1 MKKKLF
7 TKFQTVLKDIKQF
20 FNRYFRGEI
29 KIRLWIKIVILM
41 GVLFITLLVGMIV
54 GYGVIGDGK
63 KLDALKPS
71 TWTHILDFIKK

>member
-7 TKFQTVLKDIKQF
+7 TKFQSVLKDIKQF

-29 KIRLWIKIVILM
+29 KIRLWIKILIFI
-41 GVLFITLLVGMIV
+41 GILFITLLAGMIV

-63 KLDALKPS
+63 KLDAIKPS
-71 TWTHILDFIKK
+71 TWKHILDFIIK

>member
-7 TKFQTVLKDIKQF
+7 TKFQTVLKEIKQF

-29 KIRLWIKIVILM
+29 KIRLWIKIVIFIS
-41 GVLFITLLVGMIV
+41 VLFITLLVGMIV

>member
-1 MKKKLF
+1 VKKKLF
-7 TKFQTVLKDIKQF
+7 TKFQTVLKEIKQF

-29 KIRLWIKIVILM
+29 KIRLWIKIVIFIS
-41 GVLFITLLVGMIV
+41 VLFITLLVGMIV